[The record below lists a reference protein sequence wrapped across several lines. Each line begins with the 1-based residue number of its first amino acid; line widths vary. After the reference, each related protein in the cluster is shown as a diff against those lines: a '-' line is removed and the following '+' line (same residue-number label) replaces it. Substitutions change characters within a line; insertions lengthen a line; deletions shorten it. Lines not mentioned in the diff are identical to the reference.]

1 MKEYESASHKDLEEL
16 YQLQKIAFESEA
28 EMIGSRNIPALLESY
43 EEFERD
49 FDNWIVVIK
58 RDSQG
63 KIMASAR
70 YFKKNDTIEVG
81 RLMVAPS
88 FRNQGLAFSIMK
100 NVEDHSRGSKFEL
113 FTCTRSWINIRLYE
127 KLGYRI
133 FKEGIDDNE
142 LPLAYMEKCI
152 NENT

>member
-1 MKEYESASHKDLEEL
+1 MEYRKL
-16 YQLQKIAFESEA
+16 KK
-28 EMIGSRNIPALLESY
+28 ALIR
-43 EEFERD
+43 EEFVVLTGSFEQAVILNQFLYCTERVKD

>member
-1 MKEYESASHKDLEEL
+1 MSKYTTGEIAKLCEVTVRTVQYYDQRGLLIPSELSEGGRRLYSDQDL
-16 YQLQKIAFESEA
+16 
-28 EMIGSRNIPALLESY
+28 
-43 EEFERD
+43 
-49 FDNWIVVIK
+49 IK
-58 RDSQG
+58 
-63 KIMASAR
+63 MASAR